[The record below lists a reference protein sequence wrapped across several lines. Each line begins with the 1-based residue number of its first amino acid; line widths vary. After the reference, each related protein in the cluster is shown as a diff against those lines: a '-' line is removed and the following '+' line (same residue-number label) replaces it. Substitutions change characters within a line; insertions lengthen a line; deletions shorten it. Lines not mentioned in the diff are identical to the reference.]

1 MLQHA
6 DQSIQILMLSDNM
19 HECISDVVLVYVFT
33 PLCMCVCVCVCV
45 CVEASCVQSD
55 NQTHPS
61 ICFSQNE
68 LVSGSVKGHFGHSA

>member
-45 CVEASCVQSD
+45 CGGQLRVER
-55 NQTHPS
+55 
-61 ICFSQNE
+61 
-68 LVSGSVKGHFGHSA
+68 